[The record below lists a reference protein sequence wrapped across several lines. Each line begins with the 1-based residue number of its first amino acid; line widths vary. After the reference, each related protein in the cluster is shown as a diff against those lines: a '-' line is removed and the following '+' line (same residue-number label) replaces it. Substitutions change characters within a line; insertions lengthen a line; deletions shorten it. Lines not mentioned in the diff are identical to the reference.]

1 MLSVSRAS
9 TMPALKRKFSSGY
22 FSMSK
27 IPRYG
32 SRVRIGCSAR
42 GSQRQP
48 YTPFSYTRWVTA
60 SGLGPASGVVTWSTG
75 GTSTILRVVL
85 FATTEALNSQR
96 LVRCLNG
103 DSETVFNYI
112 WTPTVAQPFLTLRC
126 PLASS
131 IQSITAQ
138 SPSTDAITAVI
149 KFYENN

>member
-1 MLSVSRAS
+1 
-9 TMPALKRKFSSGY
+9 MPALKRKFSSGY

-48 YTPFSYTRWVTA
+48 YTPFSYTRWVTSVGSFSA
-60 SGLGPASGVVTWSTG
+60 GVTTFGTG
-75 GTSTILRVVL
+75 QTSTILRVVL
-85 FATTEALNSQR
+85 FATPDGYNSQR

-112 WTPTVAQPFLTLRC
+112 WTPTIAQPFLNVRC

-131 IQSITAQ
+131 IQSVTCQ
-138 SPSTDAITAVI
+138 SPSLDAINAVI